1 MVDEKVGRCNM
12 KIILPWK
19 NKKITLEKDLRIIE
33 KRLSSTLKP
42 VDPHPKFVRNLRYKI
57 VGKHQQKI
65 LGLPAE
71 KVRKGLL
78 VAGGVISFTVVIIS
92 GIRAIITIL
101 GALGLLQLNKQ
112 IKESPK
118 VPPQSAA

>member
-1 MVDEKVGRCNM
+1 M
-12 KIILPWK
+12 KILLPWK
-19 NKKITLEKDLRIIE
+19 NKKITLEKDLKILE

-42 VDPHPKFVRNLRYKI
+42 VDPRPKFVRNLRYKI
-57 VGKHQQKI
+57 VGKPQQKI

-71 KVRKGLL
+71 KVRNGLL

-112 IKESPK
+112 MKESSK